1 MKTPPPTTTIF
12 GIGFEGATFEIGF
25 EGAATCW
32 KDNIDNC
39 ALL

>member
-1 MKTPPPTTTIF
+1 MKMPPPTITTF